1 MLAHIEGA
9 LVGPG
14 IASSAYHVTD
24 VNRHRTRPAPHPSSM
39 STRTSWRNLIPGM
52 LALAVVIGVALAVL
66 LFARVGMLHGRTVRM
81 YASTSAARG
90 VMRGT
95 QVWLAG
101 QWVGQVRGIHFANVD
116 APDSARIVMEIDV
129 LREYLPHFRTDATMR
144 IQSGGTLI
152 GAPVLAVS
160 PGTPGGRP
168 LGAGDTIRAR
178 AQSDFEGVTSQVALA
193 SRQFPEI
200 IANVQ
205 LMRTNVNAA
214 SGTVGA
220 LLSDDGGGMRRF
232 ETVMGRASSLTSRAT
247 SGGGTVGLAMHG
259 DAFAR
264 ASAARARVDSLR
276 RALDAR
282 TRQFSEAKNDSALA
296 RAITSV
302 RAEAAAVGALLSGA
316 RGTAGR
322 VLHDRAAQNEIAALK
337 REIDALID
345 DLRRHPLRYVNF

>member
-1 MLAHIEGA
+1 M
-9 LVGPG
+9 P
-14 IASSAYHVTD
+14 T
-24 VNRHRTRPAPHPSSM
+24 RTR
-39 STRTSWRNLIPGM
+39 WRNLFPGM
-52 LALAVVIGVALAVL
+52 VALAVVIGIALAVL
-66 LFARVGMLHGRTVRM
+66 FFARVGMLHGKTVRM

-90 VMRGT
+90 IMRGT

-101 QWVGQVRGIHFANVD
+101 QWVGQVRDIHFADVS

-129 LREYLPHFRTDATMR
+129 LREYLPHFRSDAIVR

-152 GAPVLAVS
+152 GAPVLAVT
-160 PGTPGGRP
+160 PGTPGGTP

-200 IANVQ
+200 IANVR
-205 LMRTNVNAA
+205 LMSANVKAA

-220 LLSDDGGGMRRF
+220 FMSDDEGGMRRF
-232 ETVMGRASSLTSRAT
+232 ETVMGRASSVTARAT
-247 SGGGTVGLAMHG
+247 SGEGTLGLAMRG

-264 ASAARARVDSLR
+264 AAAARARVDSLR

-282 TRQFSEAKNDSALA
+282 TRQFSDARNDSTLA
-296 RAITSV
+296 RAIASV
-302 RAEAAAVGALLSGA
+302 RAEAATVGALLSGA

-322 VLHDRAAQNEIAALK
+322 ALNDQAAQREIAALK
-337 REIDALID
+337 REIDALMD